1 MPSLVGLE
9 WPGTARTILLFHIIS
24 ARPSKLPLMVR
35 TLLKV
40 YGARLLFLFLQEQ
53 IKDTI
58 IIISGSCRTVR
69 ASGGVTLLE
78 ELVLAFSM
86 RTHGRLVADSAAAG
100 GGRGG
105 QRAMEGGEAGGEDGD

>member
-1 MPSLVGLE
+1 
-9 WPGTARTILLFHIIS
+9 
-24 ARPSKLPLMVR
+24 MVR

-53 IKDTI
+53 IKDTII

-105 QRAMEGGEAGGEDGD
+105 QRAMEGGGAGGEDGD